1 MIKQRMTYQ
10 MKRFITLIV
19 VWEVLFWLI
28 FGAIIN
34 SSKLLT
40 KDAHSFFSF
49 QEPHQLQWLWLI
61 LPIALIFLY
70 NSYKTTQI
78 PLFSGSKVKTTI
90 LKTNSSTKSF
100 LSYFFFRNALVFLII
115 ALAQPA
121 FGKKKVAGTI
131 QSMELVICL
140 DVSNSMNTKDIDRN
154 YSRLAIAKRSINEL
168 INKLSGEKIG
178 ISIFANDAF
187 TQLPLT
193 LDYYGAKLF
202 VNEIETNMMTNQ
214 GTNIKSA
221 LENAYSMFTENDK
234 MSKAVVLITDGE
246 NHETDPSSILKQYQE
261 KNIQLAVLG
270 IGTRTGGLVP
280 EDPERPEKGF
290 KKDAM
295 GVSVQSKL
303 NPQFIQQL
311 ASQAGGIAM
320 ISENAY
326 PDLKKLLKQIAQMQ
340 RVQTNGMDFEVE
352 EQRYQ
357 LPLALAI
364 LSFMC
369 FYLLPFFG
377 LKRIK

>member
-1 MIKQRMTYQ
+1 MTYQ

-78 PLFSGSKVKTTI
+78 TLFSGSKVKSTI

>member
-78 PLFSGSKVKTTI
+78 TLFSGSKVKSTI